1 MSTSCSARVQV
12 ARAQL
17 GAVHRRQH
25 LHVAERVEAEPRRDA
40 VADQRDDAVEDRRR
54 AVGLDEVEVALPPA
68 GADSGSSPWLT
79 AWAARTIQLCPAWRK
94 ISVSRTTGTA
104 PEAIRSASTVPGPT
118 DGSWSTSPTS
128 TTHAHGGTARS
139 SWFISDD
146 VDHRRLVDDEQV
158 DVERVARGR
167 A

>member
-1 MSTSCSARVQV
+1 MRSRTICTMRSRIASGV
-12 ARAQL
+12 
-17 GAVHRRQH
+17 
-25 LHVAERVEAEPRRDA
+25 
-40 VADQRDDAVEDRRR
+40 
-54 AVGLDEVEVALPPA
+54 VGLDEVEVAVVPA

-79 AWAARTIQLCPAWRK
+79 AWAARTIQLCSGLAEDLGQPHHRH
-94 ISVSRTTGTA
+94 R
-104 PEAIRSASTVPGPT
+104 PESIRSASTAPGPT
-118 DGSWSTSPTS
+118 EGSWSTSPTS

-139 SWFISDD
+139 SWFISTH